1 MKIVNEDSQKE
12 IQSGNQKFS
21 LFLGD
26 FDFVQSFV
34 GFTGHGKRLYARY
47 CIHRNPNLH
56 STIQVGH
63 SRSPRF
69 NLKQI
74 SWMF

>member
-34 GFTGHGKRLYARY
+34 GFTGHGKRRVLFA
-47 CIHRNPNLH
+47 ID
-56 STIQVGH
+56 IVV
-63 SRSPRF
+63 
-69 NLKQI
+69 
-74 SWMF
+74 